1 MLKIEKIPGAVAY
14 LNERLAESTSRP
26 SFQQLA
32 NEINSKFNL
41 HGKEKVSFMAVKR
54 YLNKE
59 LEREIEKKGLTPLIS
74 EFRNRMWDLIGETE
88 NIIAQ
93 AKDTHNIKN
102 VIFALEQQ
110 RKNLVS
116 LIKYG
121 EQLQQQ
127 VEKSSIQS
135 DKNVKIYIL
144 KMTSILPIEYRRKIV
159 EALET
164 ETIVW
169 FYS

>member
-1 MLKIEKIPGAVAY
+1 MLKIEKIPGAVEY
-14 LNERLAESTSRP
+14 LNARIAETNNTLSY
-26 SFQQLA
+26 QQLA
-32 NEINSKFNL
+32 NEINSRFNL
-41 HGKEKVSFMAVKR
+41 IGKDKVSFMAVKR
-54 YLNKE
+54 FLNKQ
-59 LEREIEKKGLTPLIS
+59 LEREVEKKGLTPLIS

-121 EQLQQQ
+121 ERLQQQ
-127 VEKSSIQS
+127 AEKASIQS

-144 KMTSILPIEYRRKIV
+144 KMTNLLPIEYRRKIV

-164 ETIVW
+164 ETIV
-169 FYS
+169 